1 MFFCNKRQTMITCAR
16 YIEDDQ
22 IAPLSDMHILEELKA
37 IGLQDA
43 IATKKAEARRWK
55 YVLASTKDLS
65 PEKWEKKAAVAFQKI
80 VPYLTELQQ
89 LVETKQYKVV
99 FWMATSNQTPVP
111 PVALSPVILE
121 TINALHATVKRD

>member
-1 MFFCNKRQTMITCAR
+1 MFFCNKHKTKLTCAL

-65 PEKWEKKAAVAFQKI
+65 PEKWEKKVVVAFQKI

-89 LVETKQYKVV
+89 LIETKQYKVV
-99 FWMATSNQTPVP
+99 FRMATSNQTPVP
-111 PVALSPVILE
+111 PVALPPVISE
-121 TINALHATVKRD
+121 TVNALHAIIQQS